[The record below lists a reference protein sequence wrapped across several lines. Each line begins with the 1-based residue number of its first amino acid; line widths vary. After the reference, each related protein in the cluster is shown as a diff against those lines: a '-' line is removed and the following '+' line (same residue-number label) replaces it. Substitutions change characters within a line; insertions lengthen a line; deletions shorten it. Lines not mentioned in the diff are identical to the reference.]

1 MAPSPKSICRKV
13 ERLSLDIC
21 SNKCIHDVNEPVHI
35 LHYKYVTSVSPFSV
49 SVFCVMYSM
58 DVIEKQARLDIL
70 GSKHPLTYT
79 CHVQHFK
86 TMSLCF

>member
-1 MAPSPKSICRKV
+1 MAPFPKICRKV

-49 SVFCVMYSM
+49 SVFFVMYSM
-58 DVIEKQARLDIL
+58 DVIEKQGQ
-70 GSKHPLTYT
+70 GSPSGYT
-79 CHVQHFK
+79 RQ
-86 TMSLCF
+86 